1 MELEKEI
8 FEGKTVSQLIRE
20 VYDKQKENDKIVKDN
35 IDRLST
41 FINTPGDAIV
51 IIPLLKELLDS
62 GLKNDEVFMKILN
75 LFKQSQEKAKA
86 SQEDNGVL
94 SDEDIA
100 KLFNDVHTANDETKK
115 IAN

>member
-1 MELEKEI
+1 MELEKEL
-8 FEGKTVSQLIRE
+8 FDGKTISHLLKE
-20 VYDKQKENDKIVKDN
+20 VYEKQKENDKIVKDN

-75 LFKQSQEKAKA
+75 LFKQNQDKTKA
-86 SQEDNGVL
+86 SSEDNGVL
-94 SDEDIA
+94 SNEDIA
-100 KLFNDVHTANDETKK
+100 QLFNEVHTQSDEVKK